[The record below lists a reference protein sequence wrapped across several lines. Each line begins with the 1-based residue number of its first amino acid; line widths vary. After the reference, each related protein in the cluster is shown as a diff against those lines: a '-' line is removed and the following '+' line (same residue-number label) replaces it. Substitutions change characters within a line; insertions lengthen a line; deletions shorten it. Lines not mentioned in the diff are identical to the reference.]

1 MNNSLQDPT
10 PGDVAAGAAPLKNAT
25 DVTPRQE
32 TPPAAR
38 IVRAAKGWPA
48 GWFGALGE
56 RIGPH
61 SLRARIA
68 GTMIALVA
76 IAGVVLSAWAFLA
89 DERLKRSITFDLL
102 SEELTHFEQR
112 MRIDRGAEPLRSA
125 RLSIYRS
132 SDLAELPRH
141 IAMLRPGAMHRVRSQ
156 GRLLDVLVRDGDFGR
171 LYITYDVTTHATQE
185 LIAIVVL
192 ALGVVAI
199 VTVAGVAAAAISRRL
214 VEPVTA
220 LADRL
225 TQIDPGERH
234 VRIGA
239 QFAGN
244 ELEPIARSIDA
255 FMERLDGFVEREQSF
270 TSTASHELRT
280 PLAVMRGAVELLEAQ
295 AADRPGASKALA
307 RIQRAVREMTEFTDA
322 LLALSREQGRDG
334 TNDATCDVNVVLAR
348 VVEEQRSVAPDKRIE
363 LAVDGAAPMRVAA
376 PESMVAMTI
385 GNLVRNA
392 VQHGTGGDILCRTHD
407 RELVVRNAGALP
419 AGDLAGAPGRFTT
432 HPHGHGMGL
441 YLVRRICERYGWAI
455 RLENSADGVI
465 AAIRFPGDGS
475 TAADGGPWVG

>member
-1 MNNSLQDPT
+1 M
-10 PGDVAAGAAPLKNAT
+10 APAI
-25 DVTPRQE
+25 DFRQ
-32 TPPAAR
+32 TR
-38 IVRAAKGWPA
+38 FVRRLND
-48 GWFGALGE
+48 WFSRL
-56 RIGPH
+56 

-76 IAGVVLSAWAFLA
+76 SAGLVLSAWAYLA
-89 DERLKRSITFDLL
+89 DEQLKRNITLDLL

-112 MRIDRGAEPLRSA
+112 MRVDRGAEPLRSA

-141 IAMLRPGAMHRVRSQ
+141 IAMLKPGEMHRVRSG

-171 LYITYDVTTHATQE
+171 LYITYDVTTYATQDAIA
-185 LIAIVVL
+185 LLVLAIGVIAIVVVA
-192 ALGVVAI
+192 AL
-199 VTVAGVAAAAISRRL
+199 AAAAISRRL

-220 LADRL
+220 LAERL

-244 ELEPIARSIDA
+244 ELEPIARSVDM

-270 TSTASHELRT
+270 TATASHELRT
-280 PLAVMRGAVELLEAQ
+280 PLAVMRGAVELLETS
-295 AADRPGASKALA
+295 AADRPGAGKALA

-322 LLALSREQGRDG
+322 LLALSREQQAAAD
-334 TNDATCDVNVVLAR
+334 TTCDVNAVLAR
-348 VVEEQRSVAPDKRIE
+348 IVDDQRSVSPGKRILLE
-363 LAVDGAAPMRVAA
+363 IEGETSLRVAA

-392 VQHGTGGDILCRTHD
+392 VQHGTGGDVLCRSHGH
-407 RELVVRNAGALP
+407 ELVVTNAGTLP
-419 AGDLAGAPGRFTT
+419 TASLSTAARRFTT
-432 HPHGHGMGL
+432 HPGGHGMGL
-441 YLVRRICERYGWAI
+441 YLVRRICERYGWNI
-455 RLENSADGVI
+455 SLENGPDGV
-465 AAIRFPGDGS
+465 
-475 TAADGGPWVG
+475 TATVGFL

>member
-1 MNNSLQDPT
+1 M
-10 PGDVAAGAAPLKNAT
+10 APAI
-25 DVTPRQE
+25 DFRQN
-32 TPPAAR
+32 R
-38 IVRAAKGWPA
+38 YVRRLND
-48 GWFGALGE
+48 WFSRL
-56 RIGPH
+56 

-76 IAGVVLSAWAFLA
+76 SAGLVLSAWAYLA
-89 DERLKRSITFDLL
+89 DEQLKRNITLDLL

-112 MRIDRGAEPLRSA
+112 MRVDRGAEPLRSA

-141 IAMLRPGAMHRVRSQ
+141 IAMLKPGEMHRVRSG

-171 LYITYDVTTHATQE
+171 LYITYDVTTYATQDAIA
-185 LIAIVVL
+185 LLVLGIGVIAIVIVA
-192 ALGVVAI
+192 AL
-199 VTVAGVAAAAISRRL
+199 AAAAISRRL

-220 LADRL
+220 LAGRL
-225 TQIDPGERH
+225 TEIDPGERH

-244 ELEPIARSIDA
+244 ELEPIARSVDM

-270 TSTASHELRT
+270 TATASHELRT
-280 PLAVMRGAVELLEAQ
+280 PLAVMRGAVELLETS

-322 LLALSREQGRDG
+322 LLALSREQQGG
-334 TNDATCDVNVVLAR
+334 AAGDASCDVNAVLAR
-348 VVEEQRSVAPDKRIE
+348 VVEDQRSVSPGKRIVLE
-363 LAVDGAAPMRVAA
+363 IEGAGHLRVAA

-392 VQHGTGGDILCRTHD
+392 VQHGTGGEVLCRSHGH
-407 RELVVRNAGALP
+407 ELLVTNAGTLP
-419 AGDLAGAPGRFTT
+419 TASLSTAARRFTT
-432 HPHGHGMGL
+432 HPGGHGMGL
-441 YLVRRICERYGWAI
+441 YLVRRICERYGWNI
-455 RLENSADGVI
+455 SLENGPSGV
-465 AAIRFPGDGS
+465 
-475 TAADGGPWVG
+475 TARVGFA